1 MRFNSLLGGHATGV
15 LDEKKMDYL
24 YFGIIIIVT
33 LFFSL
38 YFYKKNKKNSNV
50 YTIQSNNEKNEV
62 QEESIDED
70 NSENTNST
78 VFDDYKMEIIYYWI
92 TQKVLPNKNIDY
104 EILKEKIVKSI
115 GSLPEILE
123 DKTTFVNNEKKE
135 FLKEILG
142 RIDYSS
148 PIKFFAVNKGRKL
161 FSNLKSLFIFAGV
174 FFFTLFQIEIRKEYE
189 SSNFMYLIFSITSFV
204 FSFVFGKFS
213 DKFLSLLLKTL
224 KLGDYL
230 KIISEPDELIE
241 KKVKINQLSKNETL
255 FNKTTVFLSK
265 KKLLFE
271 DFVTQSPTMQNTI
284 NNKLCLYIVIDY
296 LKTVYSKEA
305 YKEYLLEKEID
316 VLEFICGFNQNSV
329 SANFELALLYFQSNR
344 FENFYES
351 LLKCRNINGYDW
363 IIESYIKSYE
373 FYKNNCENK

>member
-1 MRFNSLLGGHATGV
+1 M
-15 LDEKKMDYL
+15 
-24 YFGIIIIVT
+24 
-33 LFFSL
+33 
-38 YFYKKNKKNSNV
+38 
-50 YTIQSNNEKNEV
+50 
-62 QEESIDED
+62 
-70 NSENTNST
+70 
-78 VFDDYKMEIIYYWI
+78 
-92 TQKVLPNKNIDY
+92 
-104 EILKEKIVKSI
+104 
-115 GSLPEILE
+115 
-123 DKTTFVNNEKKE
+123 
-135 FLKEILG
+135 
-142 RIDYSS
+142 
-148 PIKFFAVNKGRKL
+148 
-161 FSNLKSLFIFAGV
+161 
-174 FFFTLFQIEIRKEYE
+174 
-189 SSNFMYLIFSITSFV
+189 
-204 FSFVFGKFS
+204 
-213 DKFLSLLLKTL
+213 
-224 KLGDYL
+224 
-230 KIISEPDELIE
+230 IE

>member
-1 MRFNSLLGGHATGV
+1 
-15 LDEKKMDYL
+15 MDYL

-33 LFFSL
+33 LFISL

-148 PIKFFAVNKGRKL
+148 PIKFL
-161 FSNLKSLFIFAGV
+161 
-174 FFFTLFQIEIRKEYE
+174 Q
-189 SSNFMYLIFSITSFV
+189 
-204 FSFVFGKFS
+204 
-213 DKFLSLLLKTL
+213 
-224 KLGDYL
+224 
-230 KIISEPDELIE
+230 
-241 KKVKINQLSKNETL
+241 
-255 FNKTTVFLSK
+255 
-265 KKLLFE
+265 
-271 DFVTQSPTMQNTI
+271 
-284 NNKLCLYIVIDY
+284 
-296 LKTVYSKEA
+296 
-305 YKEYLLEKEID
+305 
-316 VLEFICGFNQNSV
+316 
-329 SANFELALLYFQSNR
+329 
-344 FENFYES
+344 
-351 LLKCRNINGYDW
+351 
-363 IIESYIKSYE
+363 
-373 FYKNNCENK
+373 

>member
-1 MRFNSLLGGHATGV
+1 
-15 LDEKKMDYL
+15 MDYL

-33 LFFSL
+33 LFISL

-50 YTIQSNNEKNEV
+50 YTIQNGDVKNEENCG
-62 QEESIDED
+62 QEESIDEE
-70 NSENTNST
+70 NKENTNGS

-104 EILKEKIVKSI
+104 EILKETIIKTI
-115 GSLPEILE
+115 GLLPEILE
-123 DKTTFVNNEKKE
+123 DETTFVNSEQEE

-148 PIKFFAVNKGRKL
+148 PIKFFIVNKGRKI
-161 FSNLKSLFIFAGV
+161 FSILKSLFIFSGV

-189 SSNFMYLIFSITSFV
+189 GPSFLYSVFSIISFIL
-204 FSFVFGKFS
+204 SFIFGKFS

-224 KLGDYL
+224 KPGDYL
-230 KIISEPDELIE
+230 KIIYEPDELIE
-241 KKVKINQLSKNETL
+241 KKVKINQLSKNETI
-255 FNKTTVFLSK
+255 FNKTTIFLSK

-271 DFVTQSPTMQNTI
+271 DFISQSPKMLNTI

-305 YKEYLLEKEID
+305 YTEYLLEKEID
-316 VLEFICGFNQNSV
+316 VLEFICGFNQKSV
-329 SANFELALLYFQSNR
+329 SANFELALLYLQSKR
-344 FENFYES
+344 FDDFYET

-363 IIESYIKSYE
+363 MIESYIKSYE
-373 FYKNNCENK
+373 FYKNNCEDK

>member
-161 FSNLKSLFIFAGV
+161 FSNLKFYFKGY
-174 FFFTLFQIEIRKEYE
+174 FE
-189 SSNFMYLIFSITSFV
+189 SKPI
-204 FSFVFGKFS
+204 
-213 DKFLSLLLKTL
+213 KT
-224 KLGDYL
+224 
-230 KIISEPDELIE
+230 
-241 KKVKINQLSKNETL
+241 Q
-255 FNKTTVFLSK
+255 
-265 KKLLFE
+265 
-271 DFVTQSPTMQNTI
+271 
-284 NNKLCLYIVIDY
+284 
-296 LKTVYSKEA
+296 
-305 YKEYLLEKEID
+305 
-316 VLEFICGFNQNSV
+316 
-329 SANFELALLYFQSNR
+329 
-344 FENFYES
+344 
-351 LLKCRNINGYDW
+351 
-363 IIESYIKSYE
+363 KSQ
-373 FYKNNCENK
+373 K

>member
-1 MRFNSLLGGHATGV
+1 
-15 LDEKKMDYL
+15 MDYL

-33 LFFSL
+33 LFISL

-50 YTIQSNNEKNEV
+50 YTIHNNDEKNEENEGH
-62 QEESIDED
+62 EESTADEK
-70 NSENTNST
+70 SENTNSS
-78 VFDDYKMEIIYYWI
+78 VFDDYKMEVIYYWI

-104 EILKEKIVKSI
+104 EILKETIIKSI

-123 DKTTFVNNEKKE
+123 DNTTFVNTEQDE

-148 PIKFFAVNKGRKL
+148 PIRFFLVNKGRKV
-161 FSNLKSLFIFAGV
+161 FSNLKRFFIFLGI
-174 FFFTLFQIEIRKEYE
+174 FFFTLVQIEIRKEYDN
-189 SSNFMYLIFSITSFV
+189 SSSIYLIFTIISFILSV
-204 FSFVFGKFS
+204 IFGKFS
-213 DKFLSLLLKTL
+213 DKFLILLLKSL
-224 KLGDYL
+224 KPGDYL

-255 FNKTTVFLSK
+255 FNKTTIFLSK

-271 DFVTQSPTMQNTI
+271 NFVSQSPRMLNTV

-316 VLEFICGFNQNSV
+316 ALEFICGFNQNSV
-329 SANFELALLYFQSNR
+329 SANFELALLYLQSNR
-344 FENFYES
+344 FDDFYET

-363 IIESYIKSYE
+363 IIEAYIKSYE
-373 FYKNNCENK
+373 FYKNNCRDK

>member
-1 MRFNSLLGGHATGV
+1 
-15 LDEKKMDYL
+15 MDYL

-33 LFFSL
+33 LFISL

-62 QEESIDED
+62 QEESINED

-224 KLGDYL
+224 KPGDYL

-363 IIESYIKSYE
+363 IIESYIRSYE
-373 FYKNNCENK
+373 FYKNNCENR